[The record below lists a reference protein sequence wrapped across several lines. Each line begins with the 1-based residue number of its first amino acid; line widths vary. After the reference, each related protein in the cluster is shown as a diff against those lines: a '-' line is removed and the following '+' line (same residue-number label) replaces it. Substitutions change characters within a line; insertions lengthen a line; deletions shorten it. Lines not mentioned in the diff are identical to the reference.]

1 MTIQAVIW
9 ILVALLGTRRVF
21 RVVISPHDPSPSFE
35 RYIGAFIL
43 VSLWWT
49 FVGWALS
56 FFI

>member
-1 MTIQAVIW
+1 MTLLPIIW
-9 ILVALLGTRRVF
+9 IAIGLLGTRRVF
-21 RVVISPHDPSPSFE
+21 RILVSPRDPFPSFE

>member
-1 MTIQAVIW
+1 MTIQAFIW

-21 RVVISPHDPSPSFE
+21 RIVISPRDPSPSFE
-35 RYIGAFIL
+35 KYIGAFIL

-56 FFI
+56 FFN